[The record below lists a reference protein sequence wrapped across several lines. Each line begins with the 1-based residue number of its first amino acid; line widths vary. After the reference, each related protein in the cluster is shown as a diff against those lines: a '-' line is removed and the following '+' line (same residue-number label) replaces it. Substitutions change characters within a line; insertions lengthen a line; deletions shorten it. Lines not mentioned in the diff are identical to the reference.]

1 MRLKGHPDA
10 DAELEALP
18 ENGHADGL
26 VLSTSVDSD
35 EFEFVRLIWDAG
47 VQPLFNN
54 WSAAAGS
61 PLQLSNAAA

>member
-1 MRLKGHPDA
+1 
-10 DAELEALP
+10 
-18 ENGHADGL
+18 
-26 VLSTSVDSD
+26 VDVANE
-35 EFEFVRLIWDAG
+35 EFEFDRLIWDAG